1 MELQLDEL
9 TVNTSRLSLQR
20 VPFVY
25 KLSCE
30 IWIKVF
36 TCCDPLL
43 DDDSYWR
50 WNLKDEVERVR
61 KPYLLE
67 LSQVCSGWHY
77 IVMHAAELWSNIVVN
92 TTVWKDSRMLLQL
105 LETSLARSGDHP
117 LSIDVTCGRRAD
129 SCCPVVLRL
138 LGRRAMRW
146 KHFRLDCWGPSS
158 FNVILTEAR
167 GEFPLL
173 QTLDVDYCGE
183 EWMQCSVFAV
193 AAPLLHTVAI
203 RGCIPS
209 LPWKQLRHLDITSED
224 PLNSLSLL
232 PQLPSGASARVCLYW
247 KDKDTLLWK
256 EGDTPIHSI
265 TSHIS
270 ALTLLFDYDPPN
282 AFLVQVL
289 RFLALPDL
297 TSFALRSGEH
307 EAVEEDDSSLLPW
320 TVPDYLCFA
329 GLHNGLTALD
339 IQVELTD
346 VQILEGL
353 HFLPVLEH
361 FALSDCSDG
370 KHTCITDEFLE
381 GLVWTSHPTCLVPR
395 LTSISL
401 TSLLAFNPTPCER
414 FVESRLQPR
423 LPPFVFSINWIWTDA
438 KDTNPD
444 WVHNMLLDVKR
455 GNRQF
460 NFTIAEC

>member
-1 MELQLDEL
+1 MFLALYPPL
-9 TVNTSRLSLQR
+9 RIRLSLQR

-193 AAPLLHTVAI
+193 AARTPAHRGDSRMHTLTTLETTSPFGYNLRGPFKFPLPSSSTPVGSKRPCLPLL
-203 RGCIPS
+203 
-209 LPWKQLRHLDITSED
+209 
-224 PLNSLSLL
+224 
-232 PQLPSGASARVCLYW
+232 
-247 KDKDTLLWK
+247 
-256 EGDTPIHSI
+256 
-265 TSHIS
+265 
-270 ALTLLFDYDPPN
+270 
-282 AFLVQVL
+282 
-289 RFLALPDL
+289 
-297 TSFALRSGEH
+297 
-307 EAVEEDDSSLLPW
+307 
-320 TVPDYLCFA
+320 
-329 GLHNGLTALD
+329 
-339 IQVELTD
+339 
-346 VQILEGL
+346 
-353 HFLPVLEH
+353 
-361 FALSDCSDG
+361 
-370 KHTCITDEFLE
+370 
-381 GLVWTSHPTCLVPR
+381 
-395 LTSISL
+395 
-401 TSLLAFNPTPCER
+401 ER
-414 FVESRLQPR
+414 
-423 LPPFVFSINWIWTDA
+423 
-438 KDTNPD
+438 
-444 WVHNMLLDVKR
+444 
-455 GNRQF
+455 
-460 NFTIAEC
+460 

>member
-117 LSIDVTCGRRAD
+117 LS
-129 SCCPVVLRL
+129 
-138 LGRRAMRW
+138 RRAMRW

-232 PQLPSGASARVCLYW
+232 PQLPSGASAR
-247 KDKDTLLWK
+247 
-256 EGDTPIHSI
+256 
-265 TSHIS
+265 
-270 ALTLLFDYDPPN
+270 
-282 AFLVQVL
+282 VL